1 LKRLPVLCHSIGTSL
16 NFLLGSVRKKD
27 IRVNQQ
33 TQNAA
38 VLIAGP
44 TASGKS
50 ALALKIARERNGV
63 IINADSM
70 QVYREL
76 RILSARPTAEE
87 ESEAPHRLYGHV
99 SGAEDYSVGRW
110 LADAKL
116 EMQACW
122 AIGRVPIVVG
132 GTGLYFMAL
141 QGGLAEVPSVPV
153 EVREKWRGFRGDLH
167 VELQKRDPTAAAKL
181 NPADKQRV
189 IRALE
194 VMDATGKSLAVWQD
208 EAKADAFLNHI
219 NVERLFVDVA
229 REELYA
235 RAERRFDGMMEQGAL
250 DEVRALPNLPAD
262 QPMMKAIGVPELL
275 AHRRG
280 ETTIDAAT
288 TLAKTATR
296 QYIKR
301 QLTWWRGQMA
311 NWQPLQNQ

>member
-1 LKRLPVLCHSIGTSL
+1 M
-16 NFLLGSVRKKD
+16 RKSPQKS
-27 IRVNQQ
+27 
-33 TQNAA
+33 A

-50 ALALKIARERNGV
+50 ALALKLARKRDGV

-76 RILSARPTAEE
+76 RILSARPSLEE
-87 ESEAPHRLYGHV
+87 EGQAPHRLYGHV

-122 AIGRVPIVVG
+122 AIGKLPIVVG

-141 QGGLAEVPSVPV
+141 SGGLAEVPPITPGL
-153 EVREKWRGFRGDLH
+153 RELWRGFKGNHH
-167 VELQKRDPTAAAKL
+167 VELQKRDPVGAAKL
-181 NPADKQRV
+181 NPADKQRI

-194 VMDATGKSLAVWQD
+194 VFDSTGKPLAMWQA
-208 EAKADAFLNHI
+208 EAQSQAFLNDI
-219 NVERLFVDVA
+219 NVERLFVDVP
-229 REELYA
+229 REDLYV
-235 RAERRFDGMMEQGAL
+235 RAERRFDVMMEQGAM
-250 DEVRALPNLPAD
+250 DEVRALPALPPE

-275 AHRRG
+275 AHMRG
-280 ETTIDAAT
+280 ELALEDAVMQ
-288 TLAKTATR
+288 AKTATR

-301 QLTWWRGQMA
+301 QLTWWRGQMKDWDTVSVA
-311 NWQPLQNQ
+311 